1 MQLFLTNAW
10 ASFVGFMQGIPFI
23 NYGFGHNEGIWMHI
37 IGAAILAKIIRIK
50 FSYIAT
56 IFIVLLIAIVWE
68 AVEIYI
74 ETPNLAAILSIYGT
88 MARYMYD
95 TVGDIV
101 GAVLITVI
109 ALYPMREK

>member
-10 ASFVGFMQGIPFI
+10 ASFVESMHNIPFI
-23 NYGFGHNEGIWMHI
+23 NYGFGQNEGIWIHMT
-37 IGAAILAKIIRIK
+37 GAAILAKIIRIK

-56 IFIVLLIAIVWE
+56 IFLVLLIAIIWE

-74 ETPNLAAILSIYGT
+74 ETPNMSAILSIYGA

-95 TVGDIV
+95 TAGDII

-109 ALYPMREK
+109 ALYPSREK